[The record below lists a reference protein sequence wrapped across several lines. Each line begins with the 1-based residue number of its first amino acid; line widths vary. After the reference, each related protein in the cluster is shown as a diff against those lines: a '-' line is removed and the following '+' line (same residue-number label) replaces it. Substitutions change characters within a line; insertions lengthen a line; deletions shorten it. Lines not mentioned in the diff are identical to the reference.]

1 MRIFGGARLVVP
13 RAGISNRYS
22 WARHITYGHGASSYD
37 EYLAR
42 ERARIRALPSVAVA
56 DCKQPTTVARRVE
69 LGESFRLVD
78 GHGRSYGKRF
88 DALCNVPI
96 RARVRLVDRQPE
108 DYHALVSRMLKRAH
122 RAALRED
129 RHTL

>member
-1 MRIFGGARLVVP
+1 MRICNGPQLCVP
-13 RAGISNRYS
+13 RPGREQRYS
-22 WARHITYGHGASSYD
+22 YWSRSYFYGAYGYD

-42 ERARIRALPSVAVA
+42 ERARIRALPSVSVA
-56 DCKQPTTVARRVE
+56 DCKSPATVARRVK

-108 DYHALVSRMLKRAH
+108 DYHSLVSRMLKRAH
-122 RAALRED
+122 RAAVRED
-129 RHTL
+129 QHTF

>member
-1 MRIFGGARLVVP
+1 MVP
-13 RAGISNRYS
+13 RAGLLPSRRRYS
-22 WARHITYGHGASSYD
+22 WCQRFGHDAHDYD

-42 ERARIRALPSVAVA
+42 ERARIRALPSVSVA
-56 DCKQPTTVARRVE
+56 DRKRPTTTARRVK

-96 RARVRLVDRQPE
+96 HTRVRLVDRQPE
-108 DYHALVSRMLKRAH
+108 DYHSLVSRMLKRTH
-122 RAALRED
+122 RLILQ
-129 RHTL
+129 TQI